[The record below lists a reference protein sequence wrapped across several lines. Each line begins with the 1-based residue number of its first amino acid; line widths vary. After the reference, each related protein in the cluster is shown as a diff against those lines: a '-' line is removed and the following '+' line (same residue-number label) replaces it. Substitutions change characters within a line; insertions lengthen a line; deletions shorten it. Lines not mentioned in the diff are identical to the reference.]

1 MGAIGIR
8 IAGITGERR
17 FFHWESGEEIK
28 DALSKVVDGEDIIVV
43 SDGGYGIYRG
53 VKDALPLAIHV
64 LSWRVEGNRCS
75 ACPEQGCMPHSNHGM
90 CSLRVPGNIMCW
102 DVASPSRA

>member
-8 IAGITGERR
+8 IVGITGDGERR
-17 FFHWESGEEIK
+17 FFLYRGESGEEIK
-28 DALSKVVDGEDIIVV
+28 DALSKVVDGDGEDIIVV

-64 LSWRVEGNRCS
+64 RSFHGEWRGTVAVHVRNRD
-75 ACPEQGCMPHSNHGM
+75 ACHTVIMGCV
-90 CSLRVPGNIMCW
+90 R
-102 DVASPSRA
+102 

>member
-43 SDGGYGIYRG
+43 SDGGYGIYREG
-53 VKDALPLAIHV
+53 CTPARDTCPFMESGGEPL
-64 LSWRVEGNRCS
+64 
-75 ACPEQGCMPHSNHGM
+75 QCMSGTGM
-90 CSLRVPGNIMCW
+90 H
-102 DVASPSRA
+102 ATQ